1 MSMRNDILRA
11 VRRALSG
18 NTFGFRTT
26 DVPTGSRSERASSTG
41 RRLAGSR
48 AESRFA
54 AAVAGA
60 LIALAPHAG
69 SAQSN
74 VEGYVYGAALPG
86 SEVRIENTETGL
98 TRSATVQR
106 NGSFRTPSVP
116 PGTYKVT
123 YKDSSGSTATSEV
136 TVSIGAGTPVD
147 TANVE
152 TVIVMGQSI
161 PQVDMT
167 NTESVTILT
176 AERLEQLPVA
186 RDIQQV
192 ALLAPGAIQ
201 GDEGFLSQSGK
212 PLISFSGASPGENTY
227 YINGLNV
234 TDFRNFLGGAT
245 VPFEFYDQFELRTGG
260 YSAEFGRS
268 LGGVINAVS
277 KRGTNEFKYGMS
289 TFWQPESLTSHRPDV
304 YVTDPAT
311 GVTQQRFDNSADYNS
326 EFTVN
331 LQAGGPIIEDKLFF
345 YALTVVRDVRDD
357 DPVGTTAYSK
367 TEDDSP
373 FFGGKLDWQIS
384 DDHALEYTY
393 MRDESSKDVQT
404 YGYSPGQMGALKAIG
419 TRDEGGTT
427 HILRY
432 SGALTENFA
441 LSALYGRQDR
451 TQSNTNRD
459 AVTGLPCVLVNDI
472 RGGTANPLN
481 CWDSANT
488 TGQLADTTDERDAY
502 RVDLSYFVGSH
513 TLKLG
518 YDYEK
523 DTSDTDVAYEGG
535 VGYRYSNTRPG
546 TEINEGVV
554 PDGVTNVARER
565 FYSIN
570 GSFEQKLS
578 AVFIEDSW
586 QATDRLLL
594 SLGLRNETLKN
605 FNKNGEEF
613 LDFGSQLTPRLGF
626 SFDLLNDGKTKL
638 FGNAGRYTM
647 PIATNTN
654 IRFAG
659 GEFFTEQYYV
669 LQGVNADGTPILGP
683 KIGILNTLSDGTVP
697 VPAQTVD
704 SEIKPMY
711 QDEFILGIQS
721 ALTDTT
727 SVGLKVTH
735 RDLVQAVED
744 SSFVTNGNSFYFL
757 FNPGRGVRLQNPDGT
772 YTTITAE
779 QLGYPEAKRKY
790 WAAQFTFDQR
800 FGNTLRLGGSYT
812 WSHTYGNFEGVF
824 QSDIQQDDAG
834 ITIDFDT
841 PGLAHFTN
849 GDLPNDRRHVI
860 KTYGTYAPVEGLTLS
875 MNASLA
881 SGRPKNAR
889 GNCPTAVDP
898 VAYDQDCFYVFG
910 EPSPR
915 ASAGRLPWVYSLDLG
930 VRYTPGFYDKV
941 TVGLDVFNV
950 FDFDRPTRITETAQ
964 QAGDENAPADP
975 AYGTARYFQEPRY
988 ARISARWDF

>member
-1 MSMRNDILRA
+1 MK
-11 VRRALSG
+11 
-18 NTFGFRTT
+18 NTQSNPLNPRTG
-26 DVPTGSRSERASSTG
+26 VEGG
-41 RRLAGSR
+41 L
-48 AESRFA
+48 A
-54 AAVAGA
+54 AAVMASA
-60 LIALAPHAG
+60 MIALAPRA
-69 SAQSN
+69 SFAQSN
-74 VEGYVYGAALPG
+74 VEGYVYGTAQAG

-98 TRSATVQR
+98 SRSATVQS
-106 NGSFRTPSVP
+106 NGSFRTPNVP

-123 YKDSSGSTATSEV
+123 YKNSSGATATREV
-136 TVSIGAGTPVD
+136 TVSISAGTSVD
-147 TANVE
+147 TANLE
-152 TVIVMGQSI
+152 TVVVMGQSV
-161 PQVDMT
+161 PQIDMT
-167 NTESVTILT
+167 STESVTILS

-192 ALLAPGAIQ
+192 ALLAPGTIQ
-201 GDEGFLSQSGK
+201 GDEYFMSQSGK
-212 PLISFSGASPGENTY
+212 PLISFNGASPGENTY

-277 KRGTNEFKYGMS
+277 KRGTNDFKYGMAAY
-289 TFWQPESLTSHRPDV
+289 WQPDSMGAHRPDV
-304 YVTDPAT
+304 YYYDPAI
-311 GVTQQRFDNSADYNS
+311 GSKRMRYDNSGDYNS
-326 EFTVN
+326 EFQLN
-331 LQAGGPIIEDKLFF
+331 LQAGGPIIKDKLFF
-345 YALTVVRDVRDD
+345 YALGVVRDVRDD

-384 DDHALEYTY
+384 EDHALEYTY
-393 MRDESSKDVQT
+393 MRDDSSIDVRT
-404 YGYSPGQMGALKAIG
+404 YGYSPGQRGALKAIG

-432 SGALTENFA
+432 SGALTENLA
-441 LSALYGRQDR
+441 LSTLYGRQER

-459 AVTGLPCVLVNDI
+459 ALTGQPCLYVNDT
-472 RGGTANPLN
+472 RGGQTNPLS
-481 CWDSANT
+481 CWDSSNT
-488 TGQLADTTDERDAY
+488 TGQLSDTTDERDAY
-502 RVDLSYFVGSH
+502 RVDLTYLIRGH
-513 TLKLG
+513 AIKLG
-518 YDYEK
+518 YDFEK
-523 DTSDTDVAYEGG
+523 DISDTNVAYEGG
-535 VGYRYSNTRPG
+535 RGYRYSDSTPG
-546 TEINEGVV
+546 ATINGGIV
-554 PDGVTNVARER
+554 PTGVTNVARER
-565 FYSIN
+565 FYSID

-586 QATDRLLL
+586 QVTDRLLL
-594 SLGLRNETLKN
+594 SLGLRNETLEN

-626 SFDLLNDGKTKL
+626 SFDLLGDGKTKV

-669 LQGVNADGTPILGP
+669 LEGVNADGTPILGATV
-683 KIGILNTLSDGTVP
+683 GTRRTLSDGSVP
-697 VPAQTVD
+697 VPAQSVD
-704 SEIKPMY
+704 SELKPMY
-711 QDEFILGIQS
+711 QDEFIVGIQS
-721 ALTDTT
+721 ALTDATT
-727 SVGLKVTH
+727 VGLKVTY
-735 RDLVQAVED
+735 RDLVRAVED
-744 SSFVTNGNSFYFL
+744 SSFVDENDNFYYFL
-757 FNPGRGVRLQNPDGT
+757 FNPGRDVRLQNADGT
-772 YTTITAE
+772 YSVVTAE
-779 QLGYPEAKRKY
+779 QLGYPEAKRRH

-800 FGNTLRLGGSYT
+800 IGDRLRLGGSYT

-824 QSDIQQDDAG
+824 QSDVQQDDAG

-849 GDLPNDRRHVI
+849 GDLPNDRRHVL
-860 KTYGTYAPVEGLTLS
+860 KAYGSYEIVPDLILS
-875 MNASLA
+875 LNASVA

-898 VAYDQDCFYVFG
+898 DAYDQDCFYAFG
-910 EPSPR
+910 QPSPR
-915 ASAGRLPWVYSLDLG
+915 GSAGRLPWVYNLDLG
-930 VRYTPGFYDKV
+930 VRYRPGFYDKV

-950 FDFDRPTRITETAQ
+950 FNFHRPTRIVETAQ

-975 AYGTARYFQEPRY
+975 AYGAARYFQEPRY
-988 ARISARWDF
+988 ARLSARFDF